1 MSASPSSY
9 RERVLADWGGLGIW
23 DYLRYDEAGDLW
35 VNDLRVADAIRAY
48 GSPLEIVDTTLV
60 ERRAREWVALSRSV
74 AESLA
79 YPGHLRYL
87 YAAKANMA
95 SEMTHAAYR
104 SGWGAETSA
113 AQDLAHLEWMRERG
127 LVGPDLRV
135 VCNGFKLPTPRYGPP
150 RCEPSISGDPAPSL
164 DSGTFPG
171 PGGRVELPLWD
182 GHGRVREAPYA
193 ERILALAGAGWDITP
208 ILDEGEL
215 ASFADPSLPPLKVGL
230 RLKCGQ
236 ARDLGELDALV
247 SRFGFDRARLAAE
260 AEAIARLPHLRLTT
274 LHAMVGAAETIPVD
288 RFVAGVLAGA
298 RVWAELRRVHSSLT
312 ELNMGGGI
320 PPLGE
325 AYDHRGFLR
334 ALFGGLLAVAAEAGL
349 PPPDLTFELGSLV
362 AAEAGF
368 HVFKVLQLKRNHRA
382 AAGEIQA
389 WAILDGGLMA
399 AIPDMLLIGKAF
411 RCLAVS
417 GADRPARRVRLGDTT
432 CDSDGRYPPAAFGPD
447 EGVWLP
453 ESGEGPDAPEDLYL
467 LIQGV
472 GAYQE
477 ILAGVRG
484 AHHCGL
490 LEAVELILERG
501 ADGRLRGRLM
511 PRQTAPEAAKVLG
524 YTEGAAEAMGRLS
537 ADGSS
542 PPGADRGLHS
552 SS

>member
-1 MSASPSSY
+1 MSARPASY
-9 RERVLADWGGLGIW
+9 RERVQTDWGGLRVW
-23 DYLRYDEAGDLW
+23 DYLRYDEAGELW
-35 VNDLRVADAIRAY
+35 INDLRVADAIRAY

-60 ERRAREWVALSRSV
+60 ERRAREWMALARSV

-79 YPGHLRYL
+79 YPGRLGYL

-113 AQDLAHLEWMRERG
+113 AQDLAHLVWMRERG
-127 LVGPDLRV
+127 LVGPNLRV
-135 VCNGFKLPTPRYGPP
+135 VCNGFKLPAARYGPP
-150 RCEPSISGDPAPSL
+150 RGEPPISGHPAPSL
-164 DSGTFPG
+164 EPGTLSG
-171 PGGRVELPLWD
+171 PGGRVELPPWD
-182 GHGRVREAPYA
+182 GLGRIREAPYA
-193 ERILALAGAGWDITP
+193 ERIVALARAGWDITP

-215 ASFADPSLPPLKVGL
+215 VSFTDSSLPPVKVGL

-236 ARDLGELDALV
+236 ARDLAELDALV

-288 RFVAGVLAGA
+288 RFVAGLLAGA
-298 RVWAELRRVHSSLT
+298 RVWAELRRVHPHLT

-325 AYDHRGFLR
+325 DYDHRGCLR

-349 PPPDLTFELGSLV
+349 PPPDLSFELGSLV

-368 HVFKVLQLKRNHRA
+368 HVFKVLQVKRNHRA
-382 AAGEIQA
+382 AAGAIEA

-417 GADRPARRVRLGDTT
+417 GADRPARRVRLGDPT

-447 EGVWLP
+447 AGVWLP
-453 ESGEGPDAPEDLYL
+453 EWGDDPDAPEDLFV

-501 ADGRLRGRLM
+501 ADGRIRGRLM

-524 YTEGAAEAMGRLS
+524 YTEGAAAAMGRLS
-537 ADGSS
+537 ADSPSRPRVDCDPRSGS
-542 PPGADRGLHS
+542 
-552 SS
+552 